1 VRHSS
6 VRVSGKLVSFLCLP
20 DTSYARLVTTA
31 EALPPA
37 PSYGSTP
44 QYPIESVD
52 KALQVLLLLGEQP
65 KLRLTDVSRYLGVA
79 SSTAHRLLA
88 MLQYRGFVRQDTAT
102 RSYVPGPTLDG
113 LAFGVLRRL
122 DVRTRARPVLERL
135 NTDLGETVHLGRL
148 EGSNVHFID
157 SLESSRAL
165 RVGGRLGRSM
175 PAHCTSTGKALLS
188 ELPEEELL
196 RLYPDEELVQLTP
209 HSIGTRSELLQ
220 ELARIRDRGYSQS
233 IEEAE
238 EGVSS
243 VAVALHST
251 QSPRLAINVSV
262 PVSRMTDVL
271 QEAVISRLAQAA
283 DELDHVLL

>member
-1 VRHSS
+1 MTHS
-6 VRVSGKLVSFLCLP
+6 F
-20 DTSYARLVTTA
+20 
-31 EALPPA
+31 PPA
-37 PSYGSTP
+37 PDYGSVP

-52 KALQVLLLLGEQP
+52 NALKVLLLLGEEP

-88 MLQYRGFVRQDTAT
+88 MLQYRGFVRQDATT

-135 NTDLGETVHLGRL
+135 NGDLEETVHLGRL

-157 SLESSRAL
+157 SVESARAL
-165 RVGGRLGRSM
+165 RVGGRLGKSM

-188 ELPEEELL
+188 ELPDEEVL
-196 RLYPDEELVQLTP
+196 RLYPEEQLVRLTA
-209 HSIGTRSELLQ
+209 HSIGTRTALLAD
-220 ELARIRDRGYSQS
+220 LARIRERGYSQS

-243 VAVALHST
+243 VAVALRST
-251 QSPRLAINVSV
+251 QSPRLAINVSA
-262 PVSRMTDVL
+262 PLSRMTDVT
-271 QEAVISRLAQAA
+271 QDAVIARLAEAA
-283 DELDHVLL
+283 EELDHLLL

>member
-1 VRHSS
+1 M
-6 VRVSGKLVSFLCLP
+6 
-20 DTSYARLVTTA
+20 TTA

-196 RLYPDEELVQLTP
+196 RLYPDEELVQLTA
-209 HSIGTRSELLQ
+209 HSIGTRSALVE

>member
-1 VRHSS
+1 
-6 VRVSGKLVSFLCLP
+6 
-20 DTSYARLVTTA
+20 VT

-37 PSYGSTP
+37 PSYGTVP

-52 KALQVLLLLGEQP
+52 NALQVLLLLGEQP

-135 NTDLGETVHLGRL
+135 NDDLGETVHLGRL
-148 EGSNVHFID
+148 EGSGVHFID

-165 RVGGRLGRSM
+165 RVGGRLGRTM
-175 PAHCTSTGKALLS
+175 PAHCTSTGKALLA

-196 RLYPDEELVQLTP
+196 QLYPDEKLRQLTP
-209 HSIGTRSELLQ
+209 NSIGTRTELLKDL
-220 ELARIRDRGYSQS
+220 ERIRERGYSQS

-251 QSPRLAINVSV
+251 RSPRLAINVSA
-262 PVSRMTDVL
+262 PIGRMTDVI
-271 QEAVISRLAQAA
+271 QEAVITRLTGAA
-283 DELDHVLL
+283 DELDHLLL